1 MDEIKH
7 IDCPICRFPNIIKK
21 IENFDKQSYR
31 IECKRCGVFIIS
43 KRCLPEFSIQEVKDI
58 IETNSAKFSGLARL
72 VWETN
77 KTPIIFSP
85 KNIIE
90 NLLNDPLIPSDEDIN
105 KKADLLLAGIKRKN
119 GIFGN
124 PVTLN
129 FQESYSLA
137 FAKNIPELI
146 ALLEFLEQS
155 NYLNIIYKRS
165 DDCIVKITAQG
176 WNILQDKGYHL
187 KLKQAFIA
195 IKAEGTE
202 KYVDAIRE
210 AIRDV
215 GYNPMCIMKEI
226 FPERI
231 MDKAI
236 SEIKRSKFIIVDLTD
251 QRPAVLYE
259 AGFAHALGL
268 DVIFI
273 CNKEQKD
280 MPLEFYSKHYQI
292 SYYENEKDLK
302 EILVDIIRARIK
314 S

>member
-7 IDCPICRFPNIIKK
+7 IDCPICRFPNIIER
-21 IENFDKQSYR
+21 IENFEKGLNR
-31 IECKRCGVFIIS
+31 IDCKRCGIFIIS
-43 KRCLPEFSIQEVKDI
+43 KRCLDFEDI
-58 IETNSAKFSGLARL
+58 NNIIKANSAKFSGLARL

-85 KNIIE
+85 KKIIE
-90 NLLNDPLIPSDEDIN
+90 NLLNDPSIPPDEDIN
-105 KKADLLLAGIKRKN
+105 KKADLLLSGIKRKN

-137 FAKNIPELI
+137 FAKNMPELV

-155 NYLNIIYKRS
+155 NYLNIISKTS

-176 WNILQDKGYHL
+176 WNILRDKEYSSE
-187 KLKQAFIA
+187 LKQAFIA

-202 KYVDAIRE
+202 KYIDVIKE
-210 AIRDV
+210 AIRDAD
-215 GYNPMCIMKEI
+215 YNPMCIMKEI

-273 CNKEQKD
+273 CNKGQKET
-280 MPLEFYSKHYQI
+280 PLEFYSKHYQI